1 MMIMNL
7 TNIVSTVQNIGEAI
21 ASVIKVDVTIVDNH
35 LNRIA
40 ATGRYKN
47 HIGQKVNKHSV
58 FGFALEQGE
67 SFIIENPRNHEACLK
82 CENIK
87 ECKEYAEVCC
97 PIKINDQIVG
107 VIGLIA
113 FEEKQKEAIVGNK
126 ANLMEFL
133 NRMADLIAS
142 KLLEKEKTNRMKLL
156 ARELETVLHSVDRGI
171 IAVDENGLVLHH
183 NRKAVELFKLTEN
196 EVHNINIKQ
205 LLGEFD
211 LNSFIAKNILI
222 KNREFSYKKRGYD
235 FRGVFDA
242 NPILVGEKNFGFVF
256 TFSNIS
262 EVLSVVNDI
271 ATRTMVTSFDHII
284 GNSDCLEKVKHEAK
298 RAAKSTSTVL
308 IQGESGTGKEL
319 FARAIHFHSN
329 RAKEPFIPI
338 NCAAIPEQLLES
350 ELFGYEEGAFTG
362 CKKGGKAGKFELA
375 HKGTIFLDEIG
386 DMPIHLQT
394 KLLRVLQ
401 EYVIEKVGGKDFI
414 PIDVRIIAATNKRL
428 EDQVLEGA
436 FREDLFYRLNV
447 IPLNIPPLRDR
458 RDDIEVLVAYLL
470 EKCNKK
476 LGKTILQ
483 IDEDALKTLISYKWS
498 GNVRELENTIE
509 YAVNMCSDDRITLQN
524 LPNRLRNEK
533 IHWREKELE
542 KIIPIKELEMKEIK
556 KALNYFGNTKQAITK
571 AAKALGMSRATLYR
585 KLKEYGMKQS

>member
-1 MMIMNL
+1 MNL
-7 TNIVSTVQNIGEAI
+7 TNIVLSVQNIAKAI
-21 ASVIKVDVTIVDNH
+21 ESVIKVDVTIVDNDF
-35 LNRIA
+35 NRIA

-47 HIGQKVNKHSV
+47 HIGEKVNRHSV
-58 FGFALEQGE
+58 FGFALKQGE

-97 PIKINDQIVG
+97 PIKVNNEIIG

-113 FEEKQKEAIVGNK
+113 FEEKQRAAIVDNK
-126 ANLMEFL
+126 KNLMEFL

-142 KLLEKEKTNRMKLL
+142 KLLEKEKTERMKLL

-171 IAVDENGLVLHH
+171 IAVDEFGLVLHY
-183 NRKAVELFKLTEN
+183 NRKAAQLFKINEN
-196 EVHNINIKQ
+196 EVFHMNIKK
-205 LLGEFD
+205 LLGDFD
-211 LNSFIAKNILI
+211 LSSFITKRFPI
-222 KNREFSYKKRGYD
+222 KNREFSYKRNGYD

-242 NPILVGEKNFGFVF
+242 NPILAGKKTFGFVF
-256 TFSNIS
+256 TFSKIS

-271 ATRTMVTSFDHII
+271 ATRTMATSFDHII
-284 GNSDCLEKVKHEAK
+284 GNSDCLKKVKYAAK

-319 FARAIHFHSN
+319 FARAIHFYSD
-329 RAKEPFIPI
+329 RSKEPFIPI

-375 HKGTIFLDEIG
+375 HKGTLFLDEIG

-414 PIDVRIIAATNKRL
+414 PIDVRIIAATNKKL
-428 EDQVLEGA
+428 EEQVLEGA

-447 IPLNIPPLRDR
+447 IPLNIPPLRQR
-458 RDDIEVLVAYLL
+458 REDIEVLVEYLL
-470 EKCNKK
+470 EKCNRK
-476 LGKTILQ
+476 LGKNILQ
-483 IDEDALKTLISYKWS
+483 IDEVALKILMNYKWS

-509 YAVNMCSDDRITLQN
+509 YAVNMCSGNRITAQD
-524 LPNRLRNEK
+524 LPNRLRNKETNLKEK
-533 IHWREKELE
+533 DFERIV
-542 KIIPIKELEMKEIK
+542 PIKELERIEIK
-556 KALNYFGNTKQAITK
+556 KALDYFGNTKQAITK

-585 KLKEYGMKQS
+585 KLKEHGIKQS